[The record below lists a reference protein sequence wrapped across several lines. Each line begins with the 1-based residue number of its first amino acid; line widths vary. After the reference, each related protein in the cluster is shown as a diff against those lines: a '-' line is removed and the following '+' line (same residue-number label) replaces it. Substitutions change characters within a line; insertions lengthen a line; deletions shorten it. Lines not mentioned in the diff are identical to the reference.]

1 MNLRCVV
8 LFVRCVVSFC
18 LLRPFGK
25 IIYDISNAH
34 NGRIS
39 IQELRKLEKLYV
51 KVKKAELDI
60 QLLKNCQYLKVTPKF
75 LSFNVPHASSH
86 DTKAVRKRLLRGA
99 LRKRNCEVRKL
110 QKELDVSMKNTRG
123 VVSSME
129 WFILIRSLDRN
140 AKDMSSSVAKTH
152 AKKLSSLT
160 ENSTLPFVASD
171 VVRNLSSCILSDDE
185 LNVLKHGLT
194 FGIEPLRLNRTDI
207 FVTFE
212 LILRFFTS
220 DLKKSDLEGEMKSQL
235 SHMANT
241 YYHSYKP
248 SKAHLKKHR
257 LLQNLKRNKSIVILK
272 PDKGNAV
279 VIMDRSVYNQQI
291 YNILSDGTKFSKLSV
306 DPTFTRQTKLQN
318 FLRRIK
324 NFGLFSDS
332 VYEHIYPSGAKPAR
346 IYGLPKIHKVKSDLE
361 IPPFRPI
368 ISSLG
373 TYNYNLSQWLVSLL
387 SPLVPDN
394 HSTKDTFTFI
404 SDLKKVDLSG
414 KFLVSYDVV
423 SLFTNIPLR
432 ETIDIAV
439 DLIFK
444 SNRSIKVSRKD
455 LVQLFLFAT
464 AETHFLFDGAMYDQI
479 DGVAMG
485 SPLGPVL
492 ANLFMSF
499 HEKTWIQ
506 NYKGGNIHFYRRYVD
521 DIFAV
526 FDSCDEATKFLDYIN
541 SKHPNIKFTM
551 EIEVSNCLSFLDV
564 LVTNCEKTSTSVFR
578 KKTFTG
584 LLTNYLSYTSE
595 TYKIGLIKN
604 QLYRAYHISSS
615 WKIFHDELNRIYNI
629 LLKNSFPRFVID
641 RVVRNF
647 ISHQVDDN
655 RKVPNSEQQE
665 CSETP
670 DNTPDVRYFKLPYR
684 GKVSEMIQGKLD
696 KISSSFCKSAKA
708 KVAFLP
714 CKIGQYFSPKDPMPK
729 KYKSNV
735 VYQFDCAGCNA
746 MYIGE
751 TTVHFS
757 TRIHQHFFKGTGPS
771 AVYKHL
777 GKHRGRPNKCRK
789 ACNESSFKIIDGA
802 NTKYALRLKEGMH
815 IRWNNEPV
823 LNKQVKFEKIQ
834 LSV

>member
-60 QLLKNCQYLKVTPKF
+60 QFLKNCQYLKVTPKF

-306 DPTFTRQTKLQN
+306 DPQ
-318 FLRRIK
+318 
-324 NFGLFSDS
+324 
-332 VYEHIYPSGAKPAR
+332 YP
-346 IYGLPKIHKVKSDLE
+346 H
-361 IPPFRPI
+361 
-368 ISSLG
+368 
-373 TYNYNLSQWLVSLL
+373 
-387 SPLVPDN
+387 
-394 HSTKDTFTFI
+394 
-404 SDLKKVDLSG
+404 
-414 KFLVSYDVV
+414 
-423 SLFTNIPLR
+423 
-432 ETIDIAV
+432 
-439 DLIFK
+439 
-444 SNRSIKVSRKD
+444 
-455 LVQLFLFAT
+455 
-464 AETHFLFDGAMYDQI
+464 
-479 DGVAMG
+479 
-485 SPLGPVL
+485 
-492 ANLFMSF
+492 
-499 HEKTWIQ
+499 
-506 NYKGGNIHFYRRYVD
+506 
-521 DIFAV
+521 
-526 FDSCDEATKFLDYIN
+526 
-541 SKHPNIKFTM
+541 
-551 EIEVSNCLSFLDV
+551 
-564 LVTNCEKTSTSVFR
+564 
-578 KKTFTG
+578 
-584 LLTNYLSYTSE
+584 
-595 TYKIGLIKN
+595 
-604 QLYRAYHISSS
+604 
-615 WKIFHDELNRIYNI
+615 
-629 LLKNSFPRFVID
+629 
-641 RVVRNF
+641 
-647 ISHQVDDN
+647 
-655 RKVPNSEQQE
+655 
-665 CSETP
+665 
-670 DNTPDVRYFKLPYR
+670 
-684 GKVSEMIQGKLD
+684 
-696 KISSSFCKSAKA
+696 
-708 KVAFLP
+708 
-714 CKIGQYFSPKDPMPK
+714 
-729 KYKSNV
+729 
-735 VYQFDCAGCNA
+735 
-746 MYIGE
+746 
-751 TTVHFS
+751 
-757 TRIHQHFFKGTGPS
+757 
-771 AVYKHL
+771 
-777 GKHRGRPNKCRK
+777 
-789 ACNESSFKIIDGA
+789 
-802 NTKYALRLKEGMH
+802 
-815 IRWNNEPV
+815 
-823 LNKQVKFEKIQ
+823 
-834 LSV
+834 